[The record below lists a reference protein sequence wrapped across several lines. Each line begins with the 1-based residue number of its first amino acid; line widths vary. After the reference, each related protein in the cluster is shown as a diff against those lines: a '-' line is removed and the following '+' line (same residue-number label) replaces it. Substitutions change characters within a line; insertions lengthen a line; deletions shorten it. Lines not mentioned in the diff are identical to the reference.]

1 MSYNNGF
8 PTSQVYQPIQP
19 VQPIQQVGYT
29 QYNQQLNNQQLVQQ
43 MPQQTQQFNQII
55 DDRIRVQGIENAK
68 LYPIAPNSTTI
79 LWDVDD
85 KTFYKIT
92 AGSPIKV
99 YEYFEQGQNIDVENN
114 IEEIQQDFD
123 LDEYVKIDDI
133 EDIVNQIVEEKLKN
147 KTNNEI
153 IKPQNDVQEVKPK
166 PSRTMTR
173 KKGDK

>member
-8 PTSQVYQPIQP
+8 PTNQVYQQLQP
-19 VQPIQQVGYT
+19 VQQVGYT
-29 QYNQQLNNQQLVQQ
+29 QYNPQQNIQNNQQYVQQ
-43 MPQQTQQFNQII
+43 VPQQQFNQVL
-55 DDRIRVQGIENAK
+55 DDRVRVQGIENAK
-68 LYPIAPNSTTI
+68 LYPIAPNTTTI

-99 YEYFEQGQNIDVENN
+99 YEYYDKDSNIDIEESD
-114 IEEIQQDFD
+114 EEIQSDFD
-123 LDEYVKIDDI
+123 FSEYVRLDDLQNIVSKMID
-133 EDIVNQIVEEKLKN
+133 EKLNN
-147 KTNNEI
+147 KVIE
-153 IKPQNDVQEVKPK
+153 PQSVVKEVQQK